1 MSEGGQTRAVAA
13 APVQVTAAPA
23 QRLQRTCDCGQHT
36 NGEGEC
42 AECRKKQAGTLQRA
56 ATANGPNMAPPIVH
70 EVLRASGQPLD
81 AATRGAMEPRFG
93 HDFSKVRVHTDDR
106 AAESA
111 RAVNAL
117 AYTVGRDVVFNS
129 GRYAPGTAGGRQLLT
144 HELTHVVQQASDSG
158 PVPETALRIDP
169 SGSAEREAQTFA
181 HRVLSAEKPGLSSSA
196 EGVQLQRLPWSLQ
209 RGGQDQCS
217 GAGATCA
224 SGDAC
229 LTPDREATGTATA
242 WALAVNVDIERD
254 SWESALYNQEFGHTY
269 ATFRENSGR
278 QFTYGFYP
286 AGELPNENKR
296 QVPGCVHHPD
306 RTHDQCIDNRI
317 NYSLTQ
323 AQYDSALAMAQKI
336 CKERHTYGATYTC
349 TTFAA
354 DVAGAAGQ
362 TMPSSRSAKTTIF
375 SQHVPEIDNPNTLNE
390 NINREKARDKQK
402 KGFWNTADAPVI
414 HLNPVPPIAL
424 NDDPET
430 TIFNQDWIPTEG
442 AVFRWRLYDADGRHY
457 LMRGAT
463 SDNEILDWLSFTNN
477 KTAII
482 GRKTRDLLKQR
493 GVTKGVVECTL
504 RFAVWPDQ
512 RVRLDVTFT
521 D

>member
-442 AVFRWRLYDADGRHY
+442 AVFRWRLYDADDRHY